1 MSISVS
7 EPKALPGGSFP
18 EGKEGMAW
26 KGKGQV
32 SSSQRGLDL
41 HMEENIPILSSF
53 GCGIMLLEGQGDKFC
68 SCMGK
73 MGCRTLKGLDQ
84 THVPERVG
92 VEGGSTCCWSGNLV
106 VPHQLSGNGKDM
118 TFTES
123 SLHELAMPVDF

>member
-41 HMEENIPILSSF
+41 HMGENIPISAALPWDNAL
-53 GCGIMLLEGQGDKFC
+53 GGTGGQVLLMYGE
-68 SCMGK
+68 
-73 MGCRTLKGLDQ
+73 
-84 THVPERVG
+84 
-92 VEGGSTCCWSGNLV
+92 
-106 VPHQLSGNGKDM
+106 NGMQD
-118 TFTES
+118 T
-123 SLHELAMPVDF
+123 